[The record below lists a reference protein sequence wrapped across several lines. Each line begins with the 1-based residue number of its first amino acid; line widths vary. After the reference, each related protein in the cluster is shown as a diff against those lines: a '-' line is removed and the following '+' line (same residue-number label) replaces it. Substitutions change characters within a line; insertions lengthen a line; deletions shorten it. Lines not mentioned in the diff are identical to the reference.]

1 MATERGTDVAAT
13 FPPYAPIGPGSAF
26 AERVRALICEI
37 PPGRVTTYGAL
48 ASAAGSP
55 GFAREVG
62 RLLKTMPHGVPTHRV
77 VTVKGEVLCS
87 RARGT
92 EDDQRHRLASEGVTF
107 DARGRVPL
115 TRYLWTPHSPSPG
128 VPSAV

>member
-1 MATERGTDVAAT
+1 MPDT
-13 FPPYAPIGPGSAF
+13 FSLSAPASNAF
-26 AERVRALICEI
+26 AERVQALIREI

-48 ASAAGSP
+48 ATAAGYP

-62 RLLKTMPHGVPTHRV
+62 RVLRTFPHGVPTHRV
-77 VTVKGEVLCS
+77 VTAKGEVLCS

-92 EDDQRHRLASEGVTF
+92 EDDQRHRLMAEGVDL

-115 TRYLWTPHSPSPG
+115 ERYRWQPPTLPFAQTSLPLSPDR
-128 VPSAV
+128 